1 MADNKWTRPTNPPPP
16 LFLGQ
21 KERNLVKQVN
31 DELLE
36 RVIGQPILYLPVS
49 MEYSNFHP
57 LYGEAIEKCFLPP
70 VRVYVLVDFEAIET
84 TTENFGLDKM
94 HTINVKFHERRL
106 HEDQNTYVREGD
118 YIQYGHTFYEIV
130 TLTEDRP
137 LFGQVD
143 HLFQIIAKCVRTRKG
158 LLDFEVLDTR
168 IQDAAIA
175 NAAISGTAA
184 TEESSEESSSES
196 GGSAEAAAPYTTAA
210 KIVHGAEDSGSTIPS
225 VLTDTVAPGTSVND
239 FFSIPDGQVLEAD
252 TIMIFLNGML
262 QLLTTVEG
270 SGDFYINESNQII
283 SNYELEPGDNLIA
296 VFLSAITSHFG
307 G

>member
-16 LFLGQ
+16 LFLGK

-49 MEYSNFHP
+49 MEYTNFHP

-106 HEDQNTYVREGD
+106 HEDQDTYIREGD

-175 NAAISGTAA
+175 NAEITGTAA
-184 TEESSEESSSES
+184 PEESSEGEGEA
-196 GGSAEAAAPYTTAA
+196 GGGGGTPYTTAA
-210 KIVHGAEDSGSTIPS
+210 KIVHGAEDSGSATPGLLSAPI
-225 VLTDTVAPGTSVND
+225 APGTSVND
-239 FFSIPDGQVLEAD
+239 FFSIPEGQVLDAD
-252 TIMIFLNGML
+252 TIMVFLNGML
-262 QLLTTVEG
+262 QLLTTVES

-283 SNYELEPGDNLIA
+283 SNYELEAGDTLII

-307 G
+307 D

>member
-1 MADNKWTRPTNPPPP
+1 MADNKWTRPANPPPP

-36 RVIGQPILYLPVS
+36 RVIGQQILYLPVS

-70 VRVYVLVDFEAIET
+70 IRAYVLVDFEAIET

-106 HEDQNTYVREGD
+106 HEDQDTYIREGD
-118 YIQYGHTFYEIV
+118 YIQYGHSFYEIV

-175 NAAISGTAA
+175 NAEITGTVAAEASG
-184 TEESSEESSSES
+184 ESSGSES
-196 GGSAEAAAPYTTAA
+196 EDVSAAPYTTAA
-210 KIVHGAEDSGSTIPS
+210 KIVHGAEDSESSTAGILS
-225 VLTDTVAPGTSVND
+225 GTISPGTSVND
-239 FFSIPDGQVLEAD
+239 FFSIPEGQVLDPD
-252 TIMIFLNGML
+252 TIMVFLNGIL
-262 QLLTTVEG
+262 QLLTSVEA

-283 SNYELEPGDNLIA
+283 TNYELEPGDSLIV
-296 VFLSAITSHFG
+296 VFLSAITSYFG

>member
-1 MADNKWTRPTNPPPP
+1 
-16 LFLGQ
+16 
-21 KERNLVKQVN
+21 
-31 DELLE
+31 
-36 RVIGQPILYLPVS
+36 
-49 MEYSNFHP
+49 
-57 LYGEAIEKCFLPP
+57 
-70 VRVYVLVDFEAIET
+70 
-84 TTENFGLDKM
+84 M

-118 YIQYGHTFYEIV
+118 YIQYGHSFYEIV

-143 HLFQIIAKCVRTRKG
+143 HLFQITAKCVRTRKG

-175 NAAISGTAA
+175 NAEIIGTSAPPASEDASGDSG
-184 TEESSEESSSES
+184 ESS
-196 GGSAEAAAPYTTAA
+196 APYAAAA
-210 KIVHGAEDSGSTIPS
+210 KIVHGAEDSEGASPGI
-225 VLTDTVAPGTSVND
+225 LTEAVTLGASVND
-239 FFSIPDGQVLEAD
+239 FFSIPEGQVLEAD
-252 TIMIFLNGML
+252 TIMVFLNGIL

-283 SNYELEPGDNLIA
+283 TNYDLEPGESLVV
-296 VFLSAITSHFG
+296 VFLSAITSSFG

>member
-16 LFLGQ
+16 LFLGE

-49 MEYSNFHP
+49 MEYTNFHP

-106 HEDQNTYVREGD
+106 HEDQDTYLREGD
-118 YIQYGHTFYEIV
+118 YIQYGYTFYEIV

-143 HLFQIIAKCVRTRKG
+143 HLFQIMAKCVRTRKG

-175 NAAISGTAA
+175 NAQISGTAA
-184 TEESSEESSSES
+184 AEDDGES
-196 GGSAEAAAPYTTAA
+196 GGSGDSGGSGEGTPYTTAA
-210 KIVHGAEDSGSTIPS
+210 KIVHGAEDSGSATPS
-225 VLTDTVAPGTSVND
+225 ILSAPVLAGTSVND
-239 FFSIPDGQVLEAD
+239 FFSIPEGQVLEAD
-252 TIMIFLNGML
+252 TIMVFLNGML

-283 SNYELEPGDNLIA
+283 SNYELEAGDSLII

>member
-184 TEESSEESSSES
+184 TEESSEESSGES
-196 GGSAEAAAPYTTAA
+196 GGSGAPAAPYTTAA
-210 KIVHGAEDSGSTIPS
+210 KIVHGAEDSGSTIPRRPCRHS
-225 VLTDTVAPGTSVND
+225 CAGY
-239 FFSIPDGQVLEAD
+239 QCE
-252 TIMIFLNGML
+252 
-262 QLLTTVEG
+262 
-270 SGDFYINESNQII
+270 
-283 SNYELEPGDNLIA
+283 
-296 VFLSAITSHFG
+296 
-307 G
+307 

>member
-16 LFLGQ
+16 LFLGE

-49 MEYSNFHP
+49 MEYTNFHP

-106 HEDQNTYVREGD
+106 HEDQDTYLREGD

-143 HLFQIIAKCVRTRKG
+143 HLFQIMAKCVRTRKG

-175 NAAISGTAA
+175 NAQISGTAA
-184 TEESSEESSSES
+184 SEESGEES
-196 GGSAEAAAPYTTAA
+196 GSGGGGGAAPYTTAA
-210 KIVHGAEDSGSTIPS
+210 KIVHGAEDSGSA
-225 VLTDTVAPGTSVND
+225 APGILSAPVSSGTSVND
-239 FFSIPDGQVLEAD
+239 YFSIPEGQALDAD
-252 TIMIFLNGML
+252 TIMVFLNGML
-262 QLLTTVEG
+262 QLLTSTEG
-270 SGDFYINESNQII
+270 SGDFYINESDQII
-283 SNYELEPGDNLIA
+283 TNFDLNPGDTLVV
-296 VFLSAITSHFG
+296 VFLSAITSYFG